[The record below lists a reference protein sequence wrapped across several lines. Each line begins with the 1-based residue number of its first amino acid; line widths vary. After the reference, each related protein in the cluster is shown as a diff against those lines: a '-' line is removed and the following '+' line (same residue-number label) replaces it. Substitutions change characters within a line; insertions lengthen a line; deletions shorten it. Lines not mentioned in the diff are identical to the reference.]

1 MNPNSLK
8 QLAIVVKQGSL
19 SRACEQLF
27 ITQPTLTRAIQ
38 QIEAKVGAPVLTRTR
53 YGVAP
58 TAIGARL
65 AQIGERIL
73 AESEHGEEVIRQW
86 HSGYQSEF
94 TLGIDP
100 LWEFA
105 TFREMTE
112 HLLREKHH
120 VFHLRTGSAALQI
133 QLLQEGKL
141 DFLLAPAHLTVSQSS
156 LQRELLFR
164 DRSGVFVGRNSAL
177 VGSKQPVSLEVLA
190 QQNWMIAGASA
201 GFLDGQGEL
210 AGPQAARMAFTGS
223 IRSVLHLLN
232 TSSLL
237 VRLPARL
244 ALLTGE
250 IAPEQLIEVEG
261 KPGPRRDIALW
272 SRSEDDER
280 PEKFRVREL
289 VSELVKRLDRVSDT
303 FGLDLSSTNK

>member
-1 MNPNSLK
+1 MNPNLLK

-27 ITQPTLTRAIQ
+27 ITQPTLTRSIQ

-53 YGVAP
+53 YGVVP
-58 TAIGARL
+58 TEIGARL

-94 TLGIDP
+94 TIGIDP

-105 TFREMTE
+105 TFREMTA
-112 HLLREKHH
+112 HLLREKRH

-141 DFLLAPAHLTVSQSS
+141 DFLLAPAHLSVSQSS
-156 LQRELLFR
+156 LERELLFR
-164 DRSGVFVGRNSAL
+164 DRSGVFVGKKSSL
-177 VGSKQPVSLEVLA
+177 LGSKEPVSLDILA
-190 QQNWMIAGASA
+190 QQSWMIAGASA

-232 TSSLL
+232 TTDML

-244 ALLTGE
+244 ALMTGE
-250 IAPEQLIEVEG
+250 LAQEQLIEVEG

-272 SRSEDDER
+272 SRNENGER
-280 PEKFRVREL
+280 PENFGVREL
-289 VSELVKRLDRVSDT
+289 VREIVNRLDRESDT
-303 FGLDLSSTNK
+303 FGLDLSSSH